1 MAYYPWQQV
10 MPARMGTIIV
20 RTQGDARA
28 AAASLSKMVATVN
41 PDLLLDVRTLSSQ
54 IDDSIGTERMLARIS
69 GFFGVLA
76 LALTCIGL
84 YGIMAHGVTR
94 RTREIGIRIALGAV
108 RSDVVWMMLR
118 ETLIVAAAGLIA
130 GLPLAA
136 GLTRLTGSF
145 LFGVTP
151 NDPMVLGAAV
161 LALLGVSLVAGYL
174 PARRA
179 SKVDAVVALRY
190 E

>member
-1 MAYYPWQQV
+1 
-10 MPARMGTIIV
+10 V
-20 RTQGDARA
+20 RG
-28 AAASLSKMVATVN
+28 
-41 PDLLLDVRTLSSQ
+41 
-54 IDDSIGTERMLARIS
+54 
-69 GFFGVLA
+69 
-76 LALTCIGL
+76 
-84 YGIMAHGVTR
+84 
-94 RTREIGIRIALGAV
+94 
-108 RSDVVWMMLR
+108 DVVWMMLR